1 MAQWKNRIIGLDQKP
16 ANQFNFNPLNWRKH
30 PDQQREI
37 LRTLLGDVG
46 WVTGV
51 IENIRTGNLI
61 DGHARIEEA
70 LRDDPTQLIPYIKVD
85 LSQPE
90 EKLVLATLDP
100 VSALAETSVD
110 DLDTLLEQLVAET
123 PDLENLLSEL
133 HAFEARDA
141 DDGDDEDILQVP
153 AARAALAQRRWKVK
167 PGDVWEIGN
176 HRLLCG
182 DSQDPALLTRLLAGA
197 KPDLLNTDPPY
208 GINIV
213 HPIRGQSTASVGG
226 SKPFGSTSSTARK
239 SSTSFGRVQR
249 GPKSKNQIIQS
260 NVYPV
265 IHGDDH
271 PFDPRQLL
279 NHAPIVV
286 LWGANYY
293 SDKLPISSR
302 WFCWDKREGI
312 TRNSFADCELAW
324 CSEGGVARVFHHLWN
339 GIHKGSQHDEPRSH
353 PTEKPIALFR
363 EIGELLAPRG
373 LWLDTYAGTGAQILA
388 AEQAAAT
395 CYAVEIVPEYCAM
408 ALERAS
414 TRGLDCQVEPRKK
427 RRA

>member
-16 ANQFNFNPLNWRKH
+16 ANEFNFNPLNWRKH

-51 IENIRTGNLI
+51 IENVRTGNLI

-85 LSQPE
+85 LSQRE

-123 PDLENLLSEL
+123 PDLADLLSDL
-133 HAFEARDA
+133 HGFEV
-141 DDGDDEDILQVP
+141 GEDDEDEDISEVP
-153 AARAALAQRRWKVK
+153 AARAALAQRTWKVK
-167 PGDVWEIGN
+167 PGDVWEVGR

-182 DSQDPALLTRLLAGA
+182 DSQDETQLVRLLAGG

-208 GINIV
+208 GINI
-213 HPIRGQSTASVGG
+213 IRVAKGKTGG
-226 SKPFGSTSSTARK
+226 RIGS
-239 SSTSFGRVQR
+239 GRRR
-249 GPKSKNQIIQS
+249 GPIIAKSNLYPAIQ
-260 NVYPV
+260 
-265 IHGDDH
+265 GDDRA
-271 PFDPRQLL
+271 FDPRPLL
-279 NHAPIVV
+279 THAPIVV
-286 LWGANYY
+286 LWGANHY
-293 SDKLPISSR
+293 SDKLPVSSR

-324 CSEGGVARVFHHLWN
+324 CSESGAARVFHHLWN
-339 GIHKGSQHDEPRSH
+339 GLHKGSQHDEPRSH
-353 PTEKPIALFR
+353 PTEKPIALFK
-363 EIGELLAPRG
+363 EIGELLAPGG

-388 AEQAAAT
+388 AEQSGAT
-395 CYAVEIVPEYCAM
+395 CYAAEIVPEYCAM